1 MSAGSDAAS
10 QRIDGEVFEDP
21 IRFRGVS
28 HWLSATQHWC
38 WARRKDRN
46 SGFWREYESQ
56 TRSDSDIESS
66 QPKLHGN
73 GSEVC
78 RTIIVLGQRPIEW
91 PGSAK
96 LTCMGKTQTWA
107 GVCLSI
113 LMASSVCAFAYFQT
127 SSLRVLCV
135 AVFLALLW
143 AAYRLHVRQLQ
154 HHETTFRD
162 VIEAIPTFA
171 WTARP

>member
-10 QRIDGEVFEDP
+10 QRINGEVFEDP

-66 QPKLHGN
+66 QPKLRGT
-73 GSEVC
+73 G
-78 RTIIVLGQRPIEW
+78 LKFAGQNCSWSTPNR
-91 PGSAK
+91 
-96 LTCMGKTQTWA
+96 MA
-107 GVCLSI
+107 GVG
-113 LMASSVCAFAYFQT
+113 
-127 SSLRVLCV
+127 
-135 AVFLALLW
+135 
-143 AAYRLHVRQLQ
+143 
-154 HHETTFRD
+154 
-162 VIEAIPTFA
+162 
-171 WTARP
+171 